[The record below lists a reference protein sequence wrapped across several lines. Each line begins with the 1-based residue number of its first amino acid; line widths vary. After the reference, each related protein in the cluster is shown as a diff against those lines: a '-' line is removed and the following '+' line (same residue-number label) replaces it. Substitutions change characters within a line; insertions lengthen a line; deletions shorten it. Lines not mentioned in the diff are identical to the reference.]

1 MIIIVTKSLYGRS
14 LIKAFGRLA
23 VKMSNEYNPI

>member
-14 LIKAFGRLA
+14 LIRVFGYLA